1 MRLYKKKGGKRMK
14 DIVNKVLKAVA
25 VGTSIGTVVCLG
37 FDALKPKEAV
47 MLLGLG
53 VASLSISCLPKEEK

>member
-1 MRLYKKKGGKRMK
+1 MK